1 MWASANSTV
10 LVLLLSAACYKAA
23 PAGGATLAPR
33 DDGVALLN
41 EPCYGTHHHGDG
53 ACDGYMVCCVAA
65 GTCQSKHGG
74 MLSSN
79 DKYYEGGCV
88 GTGASKNHWNQAPKN
103 ATCKQQGECL
113 PQILEACYGG
123 TTKPGLM
130 TEVPKTTKDRFMAG
144 SCEFSCPAPRRH
156 GGGSYSRGG
165 GAKTDGTTTTPTT
178 TTTTTVITRV
188 SGTAN
193 LAISDVSAVSA
204 AAMKPLVAMSIGAL
218 AGFGADGSIVTVE
231 MPSSLTATMAIT
243 YHFDVT
249 NLKAK
254 SSGVQPGDIK
264 SNLAAHSN
272 ARINE
277 VFAMY
282 IGSCSYTVTVSAM
295 KISDAAP
302 ADSSDTTADAHR
314 ANGIMMASMAAAAVI
329 VA

>member
-1 MWASANSTV
+1 
-10 LVLLLSAACYKAA
+10 
-23 PAGGATLAPR
+23 
-33 DDGVALLN
+33 
-41 EPCYGTHHHGDG
+41 
-53 ACDGYMVCCVAA
+53 
-65 GTCQSKHGG
+65 
-74 MLSSN
+74 
-79 DKYYEGGCV
+79 
-88 GTGASKNHWNQAPKN
+88 
-103 ATCKQQGECL
+103 
-113 PQILEACYGG
+113 
-123 TTKPGLM
+123 M
-130 TEVPKTTKDRFMAG
+130 TEVPKTTKDRFMEG
-144 SCEFSCPAPRRH
+144 SCEFSCPGPSRGH
-156 GGGSYSRGG
+156 HGSYGG
-165 GAKTDGTTTTPTT
+165 GAKTDGTTTT

-204 AAMKPLVAMSIGAL
+204 AAMKPLVAMSIGYL

-295 KISDAAP
+295 TISDAAP
-302 ADSSDTTADAHR
+302 ADSSDTTSSDAHR